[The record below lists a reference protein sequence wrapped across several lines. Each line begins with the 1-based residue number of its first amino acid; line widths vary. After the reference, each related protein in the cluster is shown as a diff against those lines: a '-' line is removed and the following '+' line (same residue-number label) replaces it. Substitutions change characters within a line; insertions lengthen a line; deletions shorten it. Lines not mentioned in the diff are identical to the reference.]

1 MENMSDIR
9 IGCSGYYY
17 KHWIGKFYSSDARPY
32 RFFEEYVKYFNT
44 VELNATFYHYPTEKQ
59 VASWINKSPDDFLFS
74 AKMPRLITHKKLLKD
89 CNDNIL
95 LFFHLIKPLKQA
107 NKLGVILVQTPK
119 GLKYNLGL
127 LREFLNKLPWGYRYA
142 FEFRNKEYYNDEVFE
157 LMKEKKMD
165 MAYISGMNYKPC
177 NRVFSDFKYYRM
189 HGIQVRYA
197 SDYTDNELFAI
208 AEDIR
213 KAILEG
219 TNRVFVYFN
228 NDYNA
233 YAPKNALRLKE
244 IFSQL

>member
-1 MENMSDIR
+1 ME
-9 IGCSGYYY
+9 
-17 KHWIGKFYSSDARPY
+17 
-32 RFFEEYVKYFNT
+32 
-44 VELNATFYHYPTEKQ
+44 
-59 VASWINKSPDDFLFS
+59 
-74 AKMPRLITHKKLLKD
+74 
-89 CNDNIL
+89 
-95 LFFHLIKPLKQA
+95 
-107 NKLGVILVQTPK
+107 
-119 GLKYNLGL
+119 
-127 LREFLNKLPWGYRYA
+127 
-142 FEFRNKEYYNDEVFE
+142 EVFE

-197 SDYTDNELFAI
+197 SDYPDKELFAI

-213 KAILEG
+213 KVILEG
-219 TNRVFVYFN
+219 INRVFVYFN